1 MAEAVARLAAAGI
14 AAPQREARLL
24 LAHELGCAPESLIG
38 QRMPP
43 PPGFAALIA
52 RRASRE
58 PLAFILGRREFWSLP
73 FAVSPV
79 TLIPRP
85 ESEALL
91 EAALAAL
98 PHRAAVRR
106 VLDLG
111 TGTGCL
117 LLAALTEFPAAF
129 GVGVDLVPE
138 AALLARTN
146 AESLGLAARAAFLV
160 GNWAA
165 ALVSCPCSSSPC
177 ATNGA
182 DQQATENKVSCPCS
196 SSPCATNG
204 ADQQATENKV
214 SCPRSSSPCATNGA
228 DQQATENKVSCPRS
242 SSPCATNGA
251 DQQATENKEK
261 VFRSHPYSGAPD
273 FGSGT
278 RAGTFDL
285 IFANP
290 PYIERAAIPGLMP
303 DVARFEP
310 LSALDGGPDGLDAYR
325 QLLPSLPHLLTHE
338 GLAILELGF
347 GGGDRVVRLAEAE
360 GLAIRALEP
369 DLQGNPR
376 ALVLASP
383 G

>member
-1 MAEAVARLAAAGI
+1 MACETPATLSMAEAVARLAAAGI

-165 ALVSCPCSSSPC
+165 ALVSCPRSSSPC

-182 DQQATENKVSCPCS
+182 EQQATENKVSCPCS

-204 ADQQATENKV
+204 ADQQATENKE
-214 SCPRSSSPCATNGA
+214 
-228 DQQATENKVSCPRS
+228 Q
-242 SSPCATNGA
+242 
-251 DQQATENKEK
+251 

-303 DVARFEP
+303 EVARFEP

>member
-1 MAEAVARLAAAGI
+1 MACETPATLSMAEAVARLAAAGI

-228 DQQATENKVSCPRS
+228 DQQATENK
-242 SSPCATNGA
+242 
-251 DQQATENKEK
+251 EK